1 MYGLAVNLTMSVS
14 GHPSII
20 IDKQRF
26 IRHLSVSPV
35 PNLGKTMQSTQSD
48 LTPWILTLFHLHIK
62 VFKFFLNTFLCLTQ
76 CDVGTAENGLFKDC
90 IRQLAECRT
99 TEHKLTFCRFK
110 FPAISQL
117 SKTRSMCYSHFA
129 NGVSNGVIV
138 ITQWSFLI
146 DYYVSNPIC

>member
-1 MYGLAVNLTMSVS
+1 MECRQCL
-14 GHPSII
+14 P
-20 IDKQRF
+20 
-26 IRHLSVSPV
+26 LSVVQLKGKHYRKPHCRNGV
-35 PNLGKTMQSTQSD
+35 VDTLGLRPCLLNRAHQRIFFQRLWFHPHINLSK
-48 LTPWILTLFHLHIK
+48 I
-62 VFKFFLNTFLCLTQ
+62 FLNSFLSLTQ

-117 SKTRSMCYSHFA
+117 SKTRGMCYSHFA